1 MDTRRLGTD
10 GPQVSA
16 LGLGAMGM
24 SDLYG
29 PADEAES
36 IATIHQGENLAVN
49 LALVDAL
56 RTVAES
62 IGATVAQVAIGWVAS
77 RGADVVPLVGAQGR
91 DRLQES
97 LAAADLVPSDEVIG
111 AIGAAVPAAAGERY
125 PEQQMAGLDSE
136 G

>member
-1 MDTRRLGTD
+1 MDTRRMGTD

-16 LGLGAMGM
+16 LGPAAMGM

-36 IATIHQGENLAVN
+36 IATIQA
-49 LALVDAL
+49 
-56 RTVAES
+56 
-62 IGATVAQVAIGWVAS
+62 ATET
-77 RGADVVPLVGAQGR
+77 RGTDVVPLVGA
-91 DRLQES
+91 RLQES
-97 LAAADLVPSDEVIG
+97 LAAADLVRSDEVIG
-111 AIGAAVPAAAGERY
+111 AIEAAVPAGDAAGERY